1 MTSYYF
7 TPNEVREG
15 SSDAFRQEI
24 KNPDVYYIVDSF
36 EAAVANAKTILLTS
50 PDNLHWK
57 KVEKAS
63 GKFFYMPPWSE
74 VVAEDVA
81 KRNYAKW
88 GGVPRY
94 VLEFGNEEGK
104 QKYIDDA
111 ISQCDPE
118 MIWKSVGAEFAKD
131 DTMHR
136 VVHIVPDVTY
146 RKVTLEFA
154 SRYVR
159 DQVSLRL
166 FRQHRRQ
173 LELFFASNSGVG
185 ALGTSRGYLF
195 EDFAHQKLC
204 AGGAFRIRQLGPL
217 TFGNS

>member
-63 GKFFYMPPWSE
+63 GKFLYMPPWSE

-88 GGVPRY
+88 GGIPRY
-94 VLEFGNEEGK
+94 VLEFANSKGK
-104 QKYIDDA
+104 QKYIDEA

-118 MIWKSVGAEFAKD
+118 IIRKSVWSQSAED
-131 DTMHR
+131 DITHS
-136 VVHIVPDVTY
+136 VVHIVPDATYKNVTH
-146 RKVTLEFA
+146 KFA
-154 SRYVR
+154 SR
-159 DQVSLRL
+159 
-166 FRQHRRQ
+166 
-173 LELFFASNSGVG
+173 
-185 ALGTSRGYLF
+185 
-195 EDFAHQKLC
+195 
-204 AGGAFRIRQLGPL
+204 
-217 TFGNS
+217 